1 MNFLSGGGSTDLEN
15 NMAEILN
22 EVRTFSLFILI

>member
-1 MNFLSGGGSTDLEN
+1 MNFLPGGGSTDLEN

-22 EVRTFSLFILI
+22 EVRTFSFFLF

>member
-22 EVRTFSLFILI
+22 EVRTFSFFLF